1 MSELAQH
8 TTDYGIVESEPPEQ
22 LGRNLSSAGHLL
34 ASATVFFFLA
44 FVFAYFYL
52 RSLNNAG
59 LWHPKHVDPSQT
71 LGALVMAASVLAA
84 VLVRW
89 GLADHRAE
97 RRSAWRLKG
106 AIALAAGLAAVVL
119 QVRRVDDAR
128 VRPRRRRLRERLLRL
143 DRLLRRLPH
152 RSVVLA
158 GDPAGDVDPLPR
170 WAAGERTVG
179 RGEASGDPHRTGHD
193 IRDPL
198 SLVRP
203 GLEALRSTGRSSP
216 ASACSPGSSS
226 TSLSRPGLE
235 RRPCRS

>member
-8 TTDYGIVESEPPEQ
+8 STDYGIVESEPPEQ
-22 LGRNLSSAGHLL
+22 VGRNLNSAGHLL
-34 ASATVFFFLA
+34 ASATAFFFLA

-89 GLADHRAE
+89 GLADHRAD
-97 RRSAWRLKG
+97 RRSAWRVKG
-106 AIALAAGLAAVVL
+106 AIALAAGLAAVVF
-119 QVRRVDDAR
+119 QVVEWTQLGFGPADGGYA
-128 VRPRRRRLRERLLRL
+128 
-143 DRLLRRLPH
+143 
-152 RSVVLA
+152 SVYFGWTGFYVVFLIGALYWLETVLA
-158 GDPAGDVDPLPR
+158 TSIRYRG

-179 RGEASGDPHRTGHD
+179 LGEASGDPHRTGED
-193 IRDPL
+193 IRDPV

-203 GLEALRSTGRSSP
+203 ALEALSFYWGFL
-216 ASACSPGSSS
+216 AGVGVLAWV
-226 TSLSRPGLE
+226 LLYLA
-235 RRPCRS
+235 